1 MDSEVLEQIYKEDL
15 DQQII
20 SYLAKVK
27 NISLEDSM
35 SLYYNNDLSEKITQ
49 GYEGIQYLEYK
60 NLADILLEKINKSSS

>member
-35 SLYYNNDLSEKITQ
+35 SLYYNNDLSEKIAQ
-49 GYEGIQYLEYK
+49 GCEGIQYLEYK

>member
-1 MDSEVLEQIYKEDL
+1 MDGEVLEQIYKEDL

-35 SLYYNNDLSEKITQ
+35 SLYYNNDLSEKIAQ
-49 GYEGIQYLEYK
+49 RYEGIQYLEYK

>member
-1 MDSEVLEQIYKEDL
+1 MDGEVLEQIYKEDL
-15 DQQII
+15 DKQII

-27 NISLEDSM
+27 NISLEDAM
-35 SLYYNNDLSEKITQ
+35 SLYYNNDLSEKIAQ